1 MTWAATTHVEI
12 DVRAYDFAEAASVP
26 DVIDMDE
33 RFVTHPGV
41 LAEFPDEVILA
52 KAVRVSDVAFRS
64 LRLQWSSQWPDL
76 QAAEALHIK
85 VL

>member
-1 MTWAATTHVEI
+1 
-12 DVRAYDFAEAASVP
+12 
-26 DVIDMDE
+26 MDE

-64 LRLQWSSQWPDL
+64 LRHQWSSQWPDL